1 MSATIVRVDRLAN
14 LGIFRVTFATMPE
27 RSDLTQVG
35 RKAAAGAA
43 HTLVGAAQNVSN
55 RGSHWTADY
64 APLSR
69 KSKAAAPE
77 VAQAPEVTGDDRLA
91 YLERELA
98 RVTALLADSRVGDV
112 KVADAVAR
120 EVPPVIAAKIAA
132 SRAIVCKSCRDLG
145 VVRGVGKNAGQP
157 YRTADGAAAATAA
170 GRAVKC
176 TGKAHKA
183 A

>member
-69 KSKAAAPE
+69 KSAAAPE
-77 VAQAPEVTGDDRLA
+77 VAPAPEVSGEDRTA
-91 YLERELA
+91 WLERELA

-176 TGKAHKA
+176 TAKAHKA